1 MQGLKLAIRVLCI
14 LAFVT
19 GVVDMF
25 AGVHLLIIGGGRLE
39 SVANDPV
46 LNSQVGFWGAI
57 WFGFGII
64 LWRTNTN
71 LQAEASLFRILCGIT
86 ALSGIARLGSAF
98 VYGLPGPVLTIAMI
112 VEICAGVGLFLWH
125 AAALKGDRSDT
136 PVFASSCG
144 FPDVPLTRHMGRSL
158 LGRGGRF
165 SLLVHSVEIAQKGP
179 CKRTVENSGANV
191 W

>member
-25 AGVHLLIIGGGRLE
+25 AGVHLLIIGGGHLE

-57 WFGFGII
+57 WFGFGIV
-64 LWRTNTN
+64 LWRTSAD

-86 ALSGIARLGSAF
+86 GLSGIARLGSAL
-98 VYGLPGPVLTIAMI
+98 VYGLPGPVLTSAMI
-112 VEICAGVGLFLWH
+112 VEIGAGVGFFLWH
-125 AAALKGDRSDT
+125 SVALQEDGSGK
-136 PVFASSCG
+136 
-144 FPDVPLTRHMGRSL
+144 PLL
-158 LGRGGRF
+158 
-165 SLLVHSVEIAQKGP
+165 EPIADSRP
-179 CKRTVENSGANV
+179 AIRPTT
-191 W
+191 